1 MVRQRIHGSRAG
13 TTMIEL
19 LFMMSLL
26 SLIVGA
32 LFALGNAGTRLFNSG
47 ISRAS
52 LESRAAQTIDRLER
66 DLESARADSFD
77 ALPASPL
84 WQESISFDRVASIRG
99 YDGRIT
105 WTTSRV
111 ELRYEAGELDD
122 GIDNDGD
129 ELIDE
134 CEAVLVLDDSGPNEQ
149 TIVLAHEVREYLE
162 GETANGADD
171 NGNGLI
177 DERGLCFE
185 RTGDDLALRLT
196 LEARD
201 REGRLMTRS
210 LETSVYPRN

>member
-1 MVRQRIHGSRAG
+1 ML
-13 TTMIEL
+13 EL

-26 SLIVGA
+26 SMIVGA
-32 LFALGNAGTRLFNSG
+32 LFALGNTGTRLFNSG
-47 ISRAS
+47 MSRAS
-52 LESRAAQTIDRLER
+52 IEARAAQTLERLER
-66 DLESARADSFD
+66 DLESARAESFE
-77 ALPASPL
+77 ALPESPL
-84 WQESISFDRVASIRG
+84 WQESIVFDQVASIRA

-105 WTTSRV
+105 WSSSRV

-134 CEAVLVLDDSGPNEQ
+134 CEAVLVQDENGPEER
-149 TIVLAHEVREYLE
+149 TIVLAHEVRELLE
-162 GETANGADD
+162 GELPNGADD
-171 NGNGLI
+171 NANGLV
-177 DERGLCFE
+177 DERGLCIE

-201 REGRLMTRS
+201 REGRLVTRT